1 MSNIINTDSKKLYLG
16 DMFDVNDDKTLRKN
30 NISTI
35 ICVAEGITINKT
47 PNINIYRYDLQ
58 DTYDCDI
65 SIYFDEISDLIHKQN
80 SVLVNCAAGISRSS
94 TIVIA
99 YMMKYHNLNLKDAFL
114 YVRERRNQI
123 CPNKKFMKY
132 LLEYELK
139 LYGNNSITYDECIK
153 LFYFT

>member
-99 YMMKYHNLNLKDAFL
+99 YLMKYYNLNLKDAFL
-114 YVRERRNQI
+114 YVRERRNKI

>member
-47 PNINIYRYDLQ
+47 PNINIYRYDFQ

-99 YMMKYHNLNLKDAFL
+99 YLMKYYNLNLKDAFL
-114 YVRERRNQI
+114 YVRERRNKI